1 MGPLGCAE
9 AAEPRLLV
17 RKLPMKEEAGEFPI
31 RRLLAVDAGGK
42 SELGAGVVRSPSLG
56 QTPGSQAPQ
65 AFAFKWPAAGVG
77 AA

>member
-31 RRLLAVDAGGK
+31 RRLLAVDTVGK
-42 SELGAGVVRSPSLG
+42 NESGQGPALRSPS
-56 QTPGSQAPQ
+56 PGLTLRPQ
-65 AFAFKWPAAGVG
+65 GSRAFVFK
-77 AA
+77 